1 MRPVPLR
8 LIAAGVAFG
17 AWGFLAATAQAHPLA
32 PALLELRELGTG
44 RVEVAFKTPAARIPG
59 VELSPALPAGCTP
72 LAPPTFEREGTG
84 VVERFAA
91 SCGEAGLVGE
101 RVGVSG
107 LEASPTDTL
116 LRVELA
122 DGRHVQ
128 AVLRGSQP
136 FHVIPAR
143 PSRLGVVRDYLVLG
157 AEHIAGGLD
166 HLLFVLGL
174 LLLVRG
180 RAAAVVR
187 TVTAFTVG
195 HSVTLSLAVLGF
207 VRFPVALIE
216 LAIAGSVFLLAAEL
230 ARGPGAPPSR
240 LRRFPWAMAG
250 AFGLLHGFGFA
261 GALAQVGLPSGEI
274 PLSLFAFN
282 LGIELG
288 QLAFVGAVLAAWT
301 FVVRVR
307 VPMPS
312 WSRAVPAYGIGCL
325 AAYWCLERAASL
337 IP

>member
-1 MRPVPLR
+1 LNG
-8 LIAAGVAFG
+8 LDA
-17 AWGFLAATAQAHPLA
+17 
-32 PALLELRELGTG
+32 
-44 RVEVAFKTPAARIPG
+44 
-59 VELSPALPAGCTP
+59 SPADA
-72 LAPPTFEREGTG
+72 
-84 VVERFAA
+84 
-91 SCGEAGLVGE
+91 
-101 RVGVSG
+101 
-107 LEASPTDTL
+107 L

-136 FHVIPAR
+136 FYVIPAR
-143 PSRLGVVRDYLVLG
+143 SSRLDVAVDYARLGV
-157 AEHIAGGLD
+157 EHMGGGLD

-180 RAAAVVR
+180 RVKAVVQ

-261 GALAQVGLPSGEI
+261 GALAEIGLPSSEI

-301 FVVRVR
+301 FATRVR
-307 VPMPS
+307 VPVPS
-312 WSRAVPAYGIGCL
+312 WSHAVPAYGIGCL